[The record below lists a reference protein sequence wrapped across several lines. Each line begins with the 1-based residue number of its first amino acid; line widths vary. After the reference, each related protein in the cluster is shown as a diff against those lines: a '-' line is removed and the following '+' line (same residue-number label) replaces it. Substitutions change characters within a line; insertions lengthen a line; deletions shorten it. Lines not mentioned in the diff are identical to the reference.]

1 MAIFTLP
8 ISRVGD
14 SNFRVGSGFKLYF
27 YDAGTT
33 DARDTYTDNTYET
46 PLSNPVIADANGYFA
61 VIWTTGDYKVR
72 LTTADDVL
80 VWEVDNYSNDFGST
94 LFAEGVLSAPSSAAN
109 AIVAN
114 LPTTP
119 GELIDQL
126 QVVVELQHG
135 ANTITN
141 PTFNLNDLGEKTI
154 KRNDN
159 TALIEGDTGGD
170 GAKIYLSYSATNDV
184 WILLNPVYAPL
195 RTYAE
200 YPMGLEWKTGLVY
213 IPNVSDLEHD
223 IDIAAG
229 SIMDSTNTVRMNIS
243 AITKRI
249 DATWAAGT
257 NAGGLSDADSLGN
270 ATWYG
275 VFVLTKANG
284 DSDAIFA
291 TTKARSLSD
300 AAATSAG
307 FIYSRLI
314 GYVLTNGSANITRF
328 IYNNANQYLWHSLNT
343 QLFGSPSQVGEAV
356 TVPVPPNQTGLF
368 GGRLSTTSATT
379 RFVRFTAS
387 QQANDA
393 AAAGNADIACE
404 SDGTVNQR
412 NDTHF
417 SLYVGANRDIRYRC
431 SHTADTSVRINTLG
445 YVNDITMTD
454 LV

>member
-1 MAIFTLP
+1 MANRLP
-8 ISRVGD
+8 FSGEEYWSATSRT
-14 SNFRVGSGFKLYF
+14 SF
-27 YDAGTT
+27 AGAKMYTYADQSRTT
-33 DARDTYTDNTYET
+33 DKATYTTAAANVART
-46 PLSNPVIADANGYFA
+46 NPIVADANGIFPEIYGTGEYFIDIKSSDDSVTIYQA
-61 VIWTTGDYKVR
+61 DNIYPYISSAGTATVVELLADLKALNTTDYQNAWM
-72 LTTADDVL
+72 LGTSAI
-80 VWEVDNYSNDFGST
+80 NDGGQAQYYFDSG
-94 LFAEGVLSAPSSAAN
+94 SSAAPN
-109 AIVAN
+109 N
-114 LPTTP
+114 TS
-119 GELIDQL
+119 
-126 QVVVELQHG
+126 VVQPNVGTGRWLVVDIG
-135 ANTITN
+135 
-141 PTFNLNDLGEKTI
+141 DLGMEQ
-154 KRNDN
+154 
-159 TALIEGDTGGD
+159 IET
-170 GAKIYLSYSATNDV
+170 YL
-184 WILLNPVYAPL
+184 
-195 RTYAE
+195 
-200 YPMGLEWKTGLVY
+200 PMGLEWKTGLVY
-213 IPNVSDLEHD
+213 TPNVSDLEHD

-257 NAGGLSDADSLGN
+257 NAGGLSDDDSLGN

-275 VFVLTKANG
+275 LFVLTKANG

-300 AAATSAG
+300 AAATAAG

-314 GYVLTNGSANITRF
+314 GYVLTDGSANITRF

-343 QLFGSPSQVGEAV
+343 QLFSEPSQVGVPVA
-356 TVPVPPNQTGLF
+356 VPVPPYQTGLF

-417 SLYVGANRDIRYRC
+417 SLYVGVDRTIRYRC
-431 SHTADTSVRINTLG
+431 SHTANTTVRINTLG
-445 YVNDITMTD
+445 YINDTSMTD